1 MDQKT
6 APQPEKPAIQNTDLQ
21 NDLIRAERPLA
32 LKVTGSTLYPVKRAA
47 TLDYA
52 KIAAQDFYREG
63 CDYARLIPLTL
74 LYGFYPQTD
83 IADFVKRII
92 PHILLKL
99 EGINAW
105 LGEVIVFAE

>member
-21 NDLIRAERPLA
+21 NDLTRAERPLV
-32 LKVTGSTLYPVKRAA
+32 LKVTGSTCIKGVA
-47 TLDYA
+47 TLHYA